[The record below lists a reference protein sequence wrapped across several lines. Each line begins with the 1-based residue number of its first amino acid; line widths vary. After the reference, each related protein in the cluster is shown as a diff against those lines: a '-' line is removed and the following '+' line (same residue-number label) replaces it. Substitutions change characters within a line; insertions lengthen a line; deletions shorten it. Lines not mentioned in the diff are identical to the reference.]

1 MTRTLIRVGIA
12 LALLVPAVALAQPAS
27 NPVTLTTST
36 ILHVSGADLLVSGSS
51 AAMDSIQVSDNGF
64 TVTVEAGSKL
74 TVTSA
79 DHRIFEV
86 HASNAVGSFT
96 CDPDYSTFT
105 ITGVGGDTVTV
116 IVNTTSCTV
125 PTGGGSG
132 GPSSNTTTSSSGGG
146 GGGVVATPVVVST
159 TTPTSTPAVTTVATT
174 VASAPASGLT
184 TVQVSAILSLLQSFG
199 ADQATIDNVNAA
211 LNGQATA
218 GTPTVAGYSFTKLLS
233 LGMTQAQVK
242 LLQQVLNADA
252 DTTVVA
258 SGPGSPGNESTY
270 FGAKTKIAV
279 QKFQVKYGI
288 AKAGDAGYG
297 SVGPKTR
304 AKLNTLLSQ

>member
-96 CDPDYSTFT
+96 CEERDGFTWGELELVGDGPDE
-105 ITGVGGDTVTV
+105 GGAYRIWSKNENLMAWRDGA
-116 IVNTTSCTV
+116 
-125 PTGGGSG
+125 PD
-132 GPSSNTTTSSSGGG
+132 
-146 GGGVVATPVVVST
+146 VVA
-159 TTPTSTPAVTTVATT
+159 
-174 VASAPASGLT
+174 
-184 TVQVSAILSLLQSFG
+184 
-199 ADQATIDNVNAA
+199 
-211 LNGQATA
+211 
-218 GTPTVAGYSFTKLLS
+218 
-233 LGMTQAQVK
+233 
-242 LLQQVLNADA
+242 
-252 DTTVVA
+252 
-258 SGPGSPGNESTY
+258 EH
-270 FGAKTKIAV
+270 
-279 QKFQVKYGI
+279 
-288 AKAGDAGYG
+288 
-297 SVGPKTR
+297 
-304 AKLNTLLSQ
+304 